1 MKFKRSSLWTKLIV
15 MVVVVYAAVTLVLL
29 QSQVNGKREEAAALS
44 RDIVSAQQEQ
54 QRLTDANENIDTD
67 EGVEEIARNK
77 LGMTFPGEITFQDA
91 GK

>member
-77 LGMTFPGEITFQDA
+77 LGMTYPGEITFQDA
-91 GK
+91 GT

>member
-1 MKFKRSSLWTKLIV
+1 MKFKKSSLWIKLIV
-15 MVVVVYAAVTLVLL
+15 LVLVVYAAVTLVLL
-29 QSQVNGKREEAAALS
+29 QSQVNEKREEAEALS
-44 RDIVSAQQEQ
+44 KDIVSAQQEQ

-77 LGMTFPGEITFQDA
+77 LGMTFPGGITFQDA

>member
-1 MKFKRSSLWTKLIV
+1 MKFKKSSLWIKLIV
-15 MVVVVYAAVTLVLL
+15 LALVVYAAVTLVLL
-29 QSQVNGKREEAAALS
+29 QSQVNEKREEAEALS
-44 RDIVSAQQEQ
+44 KDIVSAQQEQ